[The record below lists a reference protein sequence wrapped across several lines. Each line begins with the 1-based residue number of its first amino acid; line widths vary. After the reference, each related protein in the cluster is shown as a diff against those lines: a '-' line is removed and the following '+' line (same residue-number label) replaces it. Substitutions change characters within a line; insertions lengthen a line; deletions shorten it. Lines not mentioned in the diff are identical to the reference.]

1 MMNFWF
7 YFVVLIALILVINW
21 YGKKAQLKTQFIRKL
36 THIVTGLIGSSF
48 PFYLTLNQIITLSV
62 LFFILMFVAKL
73 KKMLV
78 LNNIERVSWG
88 EVYFPISVGICA
100 LISLPEHTSA
110 FVAGILTLTF
120 SDSLANIVG
129 STYPI
134 KKFTMNGQT
143 KSVGGFLACFLTSL
157 VLFAILLQPST
168 GSWYLIPVFA
178 LAVGLVEFVSTHGT
192 DNITVPVAATLLSLM
207 LK

>member
-100 LISLPEHTSA
+100 LISLPEHTFA
-110 FVAGILTLTF
+110 FVVGILTLTF

-134 KKFTMNGQT
+134 KKFTINGQI
-143 KSVGGFLACFLTSL
+143 KSIGGFLACVFSSL
-157 VLFAILLQPST
+157 ILFALLLHPVA
-168 GSWYLIPVFA
+168 GLWYLIPIFA
-178 LAVGLVEFVSTHGT
+178 LAVGLVEFASTYGT
-192 DNITVPVAATLLSLM
+192 DNLTVPVVATLLSLM
-207 LK
+207 LV